1 MPEVLRGIR
10 AIAQIRGYHLKFAHV
25 GNNVPGD
32 IGATSEGGR
41 RSLWVLV
48 RGTLLQDGDRE
59 VGSQNVGAEAALETI
74 TQAVLKPGDLMR
86 NLARSQN
93 DLVLR
98 GMQRIEGVKQKLFR
112 SPLAGR
118 PGTLRRSAGAHRHHG
133 ISPGTLPSG
142 WF

>member
-59 VGSQNVGAEAALETI
+59 VGSQNVGAEAHS
-74 TQAVLKPGDLMR
+74 KR
-86 NLARSQN
+86 
-93 DLVLR
+93 
-98 GMQRIEGVKQKLFR
+98 
-112 SPLAGR
+112 
-118 PGTLRRSAGAHRHHG
+118 LRRRSSSPG
-133 ISPGTLPSG
+133 ISCGILPEVRTIWCCAACSESKV
-142 WF
+142 